1 MYLSRNLLNRLFLGE
16 VRIDKPMEKIVTRK
30 VKASLQNLLKEAAFK
45 GKELGAL
52 AFDTL
57 PEINLEI
64 PKDKAH
70 GNFAS
75 NLAMVLSKAARKP
88 PREVAQSL
96 IDNFE
101 PNPYLAKVE
110 MAGPGFINFY
120 LNDCWLSDVLADIL
134 REKDNYGNN
143 SDLEGIKI
151 QLEFVSANPVGP
163 MNVVNA
169 RAAALGDTLSHLFK
183 ACGALTE
190 KEYYVNDYGVQVYTL
205 GRSLDA
211 RYRELLG
218 EKVEFPEDGYQGEY
232 IIDMARQ
239 IIETEGDSYLK
250 IPEAKRIELF
260 RDLGY
265 RQILASQKQDL
276 LDYGVKYDRWF
287 SERSL
292 HEAGDVDKIF
302 GVLAKRGLT
311 YESEGA
317 IWLRTSDF
325 GDDKDRVLKTGDGRT
340 TYFTAD
346 IAYHLNK
353 FKRGFDLVIDIWG
366 PDHHGY
372 IPRMKAAMAALGIEP
387 DRLEVLIAQ
396 QINLIKDGKPF
407 KMSKRRGEFITMA
420 DLLEE
425 VGNDA
430 ARWFFLMRSPDS
442 HLDFDMDLARSQS
455 NENPVFYVQYAF
467 ARICSIFRQAAPEQQ
482 TCEDLESV
490 VDYWDEEEKLL
501 IEKASHFPDL
511 LAEAAKRREP
521 HRLTGYL
528 LELATLFHSYYNKR
542 RFISDDLALT
552 KSRLAVAKALGYIF
566 ERGLKM
572 LGVSAPERM

>member
-1 MYLSRNLLNRLFLGE
+1 MGT
-16 VRIDKPMEKIVTRK
+16 IVTRK
-30 VKASLQNLLKEAAFK
+30 VKASLQKLLKDAAFK
-45 GKELGAL
+45 GKELGQL
-52 AFDTL
+52 DFDTL
-57 PEINLEI
+57 PEVVLEV

-75 NLAMVLSKAARKP
+75 NLALVLSKTVKKP
-88 PREVAQSL
+88 PREVAQL
-96 IDNFE
+96 LTANFE
-101 PNPYLAKVE
+101 SHPYLAKAE
-110 MAGPGFINFY
+110 IAGPGFINFY
-120 LNDCWLSDVLADIL
+120 LNDQWLSEVLGSIL
-134 REKDNYGNN
+134 EQKENYGNN
-143 SDLEGIKI
+143 PDLAGSKI

-205 GRSLDA
+205 GRSIDA

-218 EKVEFPEDGYQGEY
+218 EEVEFPEDGYQGDY
-232 IIDMARQ
+232 IYDIVRQ
-239 IIETEGDSYLK
+239 IIEAEGDAYLK
-250 IPEAKRIELF
+250 YPEAERVEIF

-265 RQILASQKQDL
+265 QQILASQKQDL
-276 LDYGVKYDRWF
+276 LDYGVEYDRWF

-292 HEAGDVDKIF
+292 HEAGEVDK
-302 GVLAKRGLT
+302 VLQTLAERGLT
-311 YESEGA
+311 YESENA
-317 IWLRTSDF
+317 VWLRTSDF
-325 GDDKDRVLKTGDGRT
+325 GDDKDRVLRTSDNRT

-372 IPRMKAAMAALGIEP
+372 IPRMKAAMAALGIDPE
-387 DRLEVLIAQ
+387 RFEVLIAQ
-396 QINLIKDGKPF
+396 QINLLKEGKPF

-420 DLLEE
+420 DLLAE

-455 NENPVFYVQYAF
+455 NENPVYYVQYAY
-467 ARICSIFRQAAPEQQ
+467 ARICSIFRQATDEQQ
-482 TCEDLESV
+482 AFRDDQSFLE
-490 VDYWDEEEKLL
+490 YWDEEEKKLL
-501 IEKASHFPDL
+501 EKASHFPDL
-511 LAEAAKRREP
+511 IGEAARRREP

-542 RFISDDLALT
+542 RFIGDDLELT
-552 KSRLAVAKALGYIF
+552 KSRLAVAKALSHIL

>member
-1 MYLSRNLLNRLFLGE
+1 
-16 VRIDKPMEKIVTRK
+16 METIITRK
-30 VKASLQNLLKEAAFK
+30 VKASLQKLIKDAALK
-45 GKELGAL
+45 GKELGIL

-57 PEINLEI
+57 PEITLEI

-75 NLAMVLSKAARKP
+75 NLAMVLSKSAKKP

-101 PNPYLAKVE
+101 ANSYLEKVE
-110 MAGPGFINFY
+110 IAGPGFINFY
-120 LNDCWLSDVLADIL
+120 LNDLWLSQVLASIL
-134 REKDNYGNN
+134 KQKDNYGNN
-143 SDLEGIKI
+143 SDLEGTKI

-169 RAAALGDTLSHLFK
+169 RAAALGDTLGHLFE

-232 IIDMARQ
+232 ISEMARQ
-239 IIETEGDSYLK
+239 IIEKEGGSYLEF
-250 IPEAKRIELF
+250 PEAKRIELF

-265 RQILASQKQDL
+265 QQILASQKQDL
-276 LDYGVKYDRWF
+276 LNYGVKYDHWF

-292 HEAGDVDKIF
+292 HEAGEVDQIF
-302 GVLAKRGLT
+302 GILAERGLT
-311 YESEGA
+311 YESEDA
-317 IWLRTSDF
+317 VWLRTSDF

-455 NENPVFYVQYAF
+455 NENPVFYVQYAY
-467 ARICSIFRQAAPEQQ
+467 ARICSIFRQVGDEHQ
-482 TCEDLESV
+482 TYRDDESSLAE
-490 VDYWDEEEKLL
+490 YWDEEEKIL
-501 IEKASHFPDL
+501 IEKAAHFPDL
-511 LAEAAKRREP
+511 IGEAARRREP

-528 LELATLFHSYYNKR
+528 LELAALFHSYYNKR

-552 KSRLAVAKALGYIF
+552 KSRLAVAEGLSYIF

>member
-1 MYLSRNLLNRLFLGE
+1 
-16 VRIDKPMEKIVTRK
+16 METIIARK
-30 VKASLQNLLKEAAFK
+30 VKVSLQSLLKGAASK
-45 GKELGAL
+45 AKKLGQL
-52 AFDTL
+52 SFDTL
-57 PEINLEI
+57 PEVSLEV
-64 PKDKAH
+64 PKEKAH

-75 NLAMVLSKAARKP
+75 NLAMALSKTVKKP
-88 PREVAQSL
+88 PREIAQLL
-96 IDNFE
+96 IANFDS
-101 PNPYLAKVE
+101 NPYVANVQI
-110 MAGPGFINFY
+110 AGPGFINFY
-120 LNDCWLSDVLADIL
+120 LNDHWLDEVLASIL
-134 REKDNYGNN
+134 NQKKDYGNN
-143 SDLEGIKI
+143 SDLKGNKI

-183 ACGALTE
+183 ASGALTE
-190 KEYYVNDYGVQVYTL
+190 KEYYVNDYGVQVQTL
-205 GRSLDA
+205 GRSIDA

-218 EKVEFPEDGYQGEY
+218 ENVEFPEDGYRGEY
-232 IIDMARQ
+232 IYDIARQ
-239 IIETEGDSYLK
+239 LIETKGDSYLK
-250 IPEAKRIELF
+250 LPEENRIETF

-265 RQILASQKQDL
+265 KQMLASQKKDL
-276 LDYGVKYDRWF
+276 MNYGVEYDVWF

-292 HEAGDVDKIF
+292 HESGKVDR
-302 GVLAKRGLT
+302 VLKVLEDRGLT
-311 YESEGA
+311 FESEDA
-317 IWLRTSDF
+317 VWLRTTNF
-325 GDDKDRVLKTGDGRT
+325 GDDKDRVLKTSDHRT

-353 FKRGFDLVIDIWG
+353 FERGFDLVINIWG

-372 IPRMKAAMAALGIEP
+372 IPRMKAAIAALGIEP

-420 DLLEE
+420 DLLED

-442 HLDFDMDLARSQS
+442 HLDFDMDLARSQT
-455 NENPVFYVQYAF
+455 NENPVFYVQYAY
-467 ARICSIFRQAAPEQQ
+467 ARICSIFRQATDEQQ
-482 TCEDLESV
+482 AFKDGESFAE
-490 VDYWDEEEKLL
+490 YWDEEEKNLV
-501 IEKASHFPDL
+501 EKAAHFPDL
-511 LAEAAKRREP
+511 ISEAARRREP

-542 RFISDDLALT
+542 RFISDDLGLT
-552 KSRLAVAKALGYIF
+552 KSRLSIAKGLGYLF

-572 LGVSAPERM
+572 LGVSVPERM

>member
-1 MYLSRNLLNRLFLGE
+1 
-16 VRIDKPMEKIVTRK
+16 METIIARK
-30 VKASLQNLLKEAAFK
+30 VKESLENLLKEAALK
-45 GKELGAL
+45 AKKSGHLV
-52 AFDTL
+52 FDAL

-64 PKDKAH
+64 PKEKAH
-70 GNFAS
+70 GSFAS
-75 NLAMVLSKAARKP
+75 NLAMLLSKAAKKP
-88 PREVAQSL
+88 PREIAQLL
-96 IDNFE
+96 IANFE
-101 PNPYLAKVE
+101 PNTYLDQTQI
-110 MAGPGFINFY
+110 AGPGFINFY
-120 LNDCWLSDVLADIL
+120 LNDRWLGEVLASIL
-134 REKDNYGNN
+134 DQKENFGAN
-143 SDLEGIKI
+143 SDLKGNKT

-183 ACGALTE
+183 ACGAVAE

-205 GRSLDA
+205 GKSIDA

-218 EKVEFPEDGYQGEY
+218 EKVEFPEDGYQGDY
-232 IIDMARQ
+232 IYDIARQ
-239 IIETEGDSYLK
+239 IISDQGDSYLK
-250 IPEAKRIELF
+250 LTEEKRIETF

-265 RQILASQKQDL
+265 KQMLASQKQDL
-276 LDYGVKYDRWF
+276 LNYGVEYDCWF

-292 HEAGDVDKIF
+292 HEAGEVDK
-302 GVLAKRGLT
+302 VLEVLEQRGLT
-311 YESEGA
+311 FESEDA
-317 IWLRTSDF
+317 LWLQTTNF
-325 GDDKDRVLKTGDGRT
+325 GDDKDRVLRTSDGRT
-340 TYFTAD
+340 TYFSAD

-353 FKRGFDLVIDIWG
+353 FERGFDLVINIWG

-372 IPRMKAAMAALGIEP
+372 IPRMKAAIEALGIGR

-420 DLLEE
+420 DLLAE

-430 ARWFFLMRSPDS
+430 ARWFFLMRSPES

-455 NENPVFYVQYAF
+455 NDNPVFYVQYAY
-467 ARICSIFRQAAPEQQ
+467 ARICSIFRQANEEQQ
-482 TCEDLESV
+482 VLNYDESV
-490 VDYWDEEEKLL
+490 LQYWDEEEKSLV
-501 IEKASHFPDL
+501 EKASRFPDVIG
-511 LAEAAKRREP
+511 EAAKKREP

-542 RFISDDLALT
+542 RFINDDPGLT
-552 KSRLAVAKALGYIF
+552 KSRLMIAKAMGYTF
-566 ERGLKM
+566 LHGLKI